1 MISCAHGSRKRRALR
16 ARTCG
21 HTVRATGGGCSTHGS
36 GSHTARLSWGFKS
49 AFSPPLSLSLS
60 LSGESLISPPDFFTV
75 LALR

>member
-36 GSHTARLSWGFKS
+36 SSHTARLCWGFKT
-49 AFSPPLSLSLS
+49 AFFPLPLS
-60 LSGESLISPPDFFTV
+60 LSGESLISPPGFLSV
-75 LALR
+75 LAFC